1 VDMCGD
7 DGEEEEDAVHYEVH
21 FGTAE
26 EEDAEGR
33 EDDVDQG

>member
-1 VDMCGD
+1 MGGD
-7 DGEEEEDAVHYEVH
+7 DGEEEQDAVHYEVC

-26 EEDAEGR
+26 ESDAEGR